1 MFLYIGW
8 QDSLE
13 VHPFNRPNDFIVDLP
28 KSLLLQGKWEVAL
41 TDIKVKA
48 PKKSTFYVLADFCE
62 ESFLK
67 GSQYPV
73 LRRVDGK
80 EAQYTL
86 PYFVETNKSEVR
98 SIRLSILDQNLKPY
112 QLSDIEC
119 TLYLRKK
126 YVDTQRLPSV

>member
-1 MFLYIGW
+1 MFLYVGW

-13 VHPFNRPNDFIVDLP
+13 FHPFNRPNDFIVDLP
-28 KSLLLQGKWEVAL
+28 KNLLLQGKWEVAL
-41 TDIKVKA
+41 MDIKVRSQ
-48 PKKSTFYVLADFCE
+48 KKSTFCVLADFCE

-67 GSQYPV
+67 G
-73 LRRVDGK
+73 RRVDGK

-86 PYFVETNKSEVR
+86 PYFVKTNKAEVR

-126 YVDTQRLPSV
+126 YVDTERIPSI

>member
-41 TDIKVKA
+41 TDIKVRA
-48 PKKSTFYVLADFCE
+48 PKKSTFYVLA
-62 ESFLK
+62 
-67 GSQYPV
+67 
-73 LRRVDGK
+73 

>member
-1 MFLYIGW
+1 M
-8 QDSLE
+8 
-13 VHPFNRPNDFIVDLP
+13 
-28 KSLLLQGKWEVAL
+28 
-41 TDIKVKA
+41 DIKVRA

>member
-41 TDIKVKA
+41 TDIKVRAQK
-48 PKKSTFYVLADFCE
+48 
-62 ESFLK
+62 FLK

-126 YVDTQRLPSV
+126 YVDTQRLPPV

>member
-1 MFLYIGW
+1 MFLYVGW

-28 KSLLLQGKWEVAL
+28 KSLLLEGKWE
-41 TDIKVKA
+41 IKVRS
-48 PKKSTFYVLADFCE
+48 PKKSTFYVLANFCE

-73 LRRVDGK
+73 LRRVDEK

-86 PYFVETNKSEVR
+86 PYLIETNKYEVR
-98 SIRLSILDQNLKPY
+98 SIRLSFLDQNLKPY

-126 YVDTQRLPSV
+126 YVDTERLPSV